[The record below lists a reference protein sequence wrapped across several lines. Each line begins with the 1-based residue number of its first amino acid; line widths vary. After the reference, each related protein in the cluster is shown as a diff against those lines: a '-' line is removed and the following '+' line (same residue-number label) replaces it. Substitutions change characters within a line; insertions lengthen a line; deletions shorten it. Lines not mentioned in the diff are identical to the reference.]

1 MSGLVGGCPKFVCK
15 EYSDLDEAVQIVD
28 KFFQSLKKWIKNIII
43 LYKHTYLNILLYE
56 KINSKNKIFFFYKY

>member
-43 LYKHTYLNILLYE
+43 LYKHTYIYVVFLLD
-56 KINSKNKIFFFYKY
+56 